1 VLAERRRRGAKRH
14 PPLDPGKVRM
24 PSEVP
29 MRTQGFRVGLA
40 LGSLLAFSGAGLAST
55 AHCTIHPKKGA
66 SKAELKSLA
75 KVSEEDARKT
85 ALASLKDPSKG
96 TVKEAELESEH
107 GCLVYSFDIQVAGA
121 NGIQEVQVDAG
132 DGKVL
137 SSEHE
142 SPKAEAAEKAKDKP
156 TPKP

>member
-1 VLAERRRRGAKRH
+1 MKAQRIRL
-14 PPLDPGKVRM
+14 
-24 PSEVP
+24 
-29 MRTQGFRVGLA
+29 GLA
-40 LGSLLAFSGAGLAST
+40 LCALVAFAGISLASPSP
-55 AHCTIHPKKGA
+55 CTVHPKKGA

-75 KVSEEDARKT
+75 KVSEDDARKT

-107 GCLVYSFDIQVAGA
+107 GCLVYSFDIQVSGA
-121 NGIQEVQVDAG
+121 SGIQEVQVDAG

-137 SSEHE
+137 SSAHE

-156 TPKP
+156 SQKP